1 MRAVRL
7 LGNLRLAAAAAV
19 IHLSD
24 DPVLLVLQVSRRMPA
39 GLVRRVAGAAGRLT
53 AVPGLNLPVAET
65 LSAQLL
71 GRTSSLASALRKSSA
86 RPVRAGVARRLA
98 DVALAAGM
106 TDEADKLL
114 GLAGSGSAT
123 AGVRARRRWYDGDMS
138 GAVHIL
144 REAGRTRHA
153 ERLAGEV
160 RVFEGWHPILPAV
173 RGYVPEEDTVL
184 HLLTNSLPHTGSGYA
199 QRTHSLLKAQSESG
213 WAVHAATRVGYPV
226 QVGKLLASAVDELD
240 GVSYHRLLP
249 VPMARGYDQ
258 RLQQQAEEL
267 LQLALEVRPAVL
279 HTTTPF
285 VNGVVTEQVARTLG
299 IPWVYE
305 ARGQLADTWAA
316 TRSAHVKASERYK
329 LFTDREAQVMR
340 RASLVV
346 TLGEAMKRGIMRS
359 GIPQD
364 RVLLSPNGVGDE
376 YLGEPLPSR
385 QARRQVGLPE
395 EGIFIGTVSS
405 LVDYEG
411 LDTLVRAIS
420 LLVPVHPKIRCL
432 IVGDGAAGPS
442 LESLVLELGLSTH
455 VTFTGR
461 VPRRQARHYHQALDI
476 FVVPR
481 KDLDVTSAVTPL
493 KPVEAMACARPVVAS
508 NLPALRE
515 IVEDG
520 VTGVLVDTG
529 SPEGVAAAID
539 GLLDRSG
546 QGLSRHA
553 VQLGRNAR
561 QRVLAERTW
570 TGNAAALSMAYR
582 QLRFSA

>member
-24 DPVLLVLQVSRRMPA
+24 DPVLLVLQISRRMPS
-39 GLVRRVAGAAGRLT
+39 GLVRRVAGAAGRL
-53 AVPGLNLPVAET
+53 AAIPGANLPVAEA

-71 GRTSSLASALRKSSA
+71 GRTSSLTSALRRSSA
-86 RPVRAGVARRLA
+86 EPVRAGVARRLA

-106 TDEADKLL
+106 TDEADALL
-114 GLAGSGSAT
+114 GLAGSGSTT
-123 AGVRARRRWYDGDMS
+123 AGVRARRRWYDGDMT
-138 GAVHIL
+138 GAVRVL
-144 REAGRTRHA
+144 RQAGRTRHA

-160 RVFEGWHPILPAV
+160 RVFEGWHPTLPAV
-173 RGYVPEEDTVL
+173 EGYVPEDDTVL

-199 QRTHSLLKAQSESG
+199 QRTHSLLKAQSENG
-213 WAVHAATRVGYPV
+213 WTVHAATRVGYPV
-226 QVGKLLASAVDELD
+226 QVGKLLANAVDELD
-240 GVSYHRLLP
+240 GVRYHRLLP
-249 VPMARGYDQ
+249 VSMARGYDQ

-267 LQLALEVRPAVL
+267 LRLALEVKPAVL

-285 VNGVVTEQVARTLG
+285 VNGIVTEQVARALA

-316 TRSAHVKASERYK
+316 NRPAHVKASERYK

-364 RVLLSPNGVGDE
+364 KVLLSPNGVGE
-376 YLGEPLPSR
+376 EFLEEPVPAAA
-385 QARRQVGLPE
+385 ARDRVGLPTK
-395 EGIFIGTVSS
+395 GIFVGTVSS

-411 LDTLVRAIS
+411 LDTLLRAVA
-420 LLVPVHPKIRCL
+420 LLVPSNPELRCL
-432 IVGDGAAGPS
+432 IVGDGSAAPALRS
-442 LESLVLELGLSTH
+442 LAQELGISSS
-455 VTFTGR
+455 VTFAGR
-461 VPRRQARHYHQALDI
+461 VPRHQARSFHQALDI

-481 KDLDVTSAVTPL
+481 RDLEVTSAVTPL

-508 NLPALRE
+508 DLPALRE
-515 IVEDG
+515 IISHG
-520 VTGVLVDTG
+520 VTGLLVD
-529 SPEGVAAAID
+529 PENPATLAAAIKHLMD
-539 GLLDRSG
+539 HEEERTGFGARGREIVLATRTW
-546 QGLSRHA
+546 A
-553 VQLGRNAR
+553 RNAS
-561 QRVLAERTW
+561 QLAGAYKELE
-570 TGNAAALSMAYR
+570 LS
-582 QLRFSA
+582 S